1 MTRRSDRAGIDLFD
15 IPAADPLTAQQQIE
29 PGYADNHTACQQNPL
44 LMGIY
49 ETADKREGEQS
60 QGRVKRITAHPTKP
74 YRQSGH
80 TSAGQ
85 GTRDAQQSERAH
97 WYRNYNPDYQTFEKS

>member
-1 MTRRSDRAGIDLFD
+1 MTRRSDRAGIDLID

-60 QGRVKRITAHPTKP
+60 QGRSPTDSP
-74 YRQSGH
+74 D
-80 TSAGQ
+80 
-85 GTRDAQQSERAH
+85 TRPRAKVRGMH
-97 WYRNYNPDYQTFEKS
+97 SSPRGPTGIETIIPTIRPLRNPKIIFLLLQK